1 MDLSNVFLLP
11 APAGKAAVALAAAL
25 LLAGCAVGPDY
36 RTPEVAVP
44 AAWDSADEATPTGAP
59 LLERWWRRLGD
70 PRLDALIEE
79 AVAGNL
85 DVATAKARIRRS
97 EEHTS
102 ELQSLMRISYAVF
115 CLKKKKQHHQVPH
128 THTLALA

>member
-79 AVAGNL
+79 AVARNL
-85 DVATAKARIRRS
+85 DVATAKARIREARARYRQAGPVPS
-97 EEHTS
+97 PALPGTTP
-102 ELQSLMRISYAVF
+102 ATP
-115 CLKKKKQHHQVPH
+115 PH
-128 THTLALA
+128 TGSTTRRRP

>member
-59 LLERWWRRLGD
+59 LLERRWRRLGD
-70 PRLDALIEE
+70 PRLDEFIEE
-79 AVAGNL
+79 AVAGNI
-85 DVATAKARIRRS
+85 DAPTGQASSHEASARYGPAGGGHYPYVAA
-97 EEHTS
+97 TS
-102 ELQSLMRISYAVF
+102 S
-115 CLKKKKQHHQVPH
+115 VPPRASGGA
-128 THTLALA
+128 TDGT